1 MLWLYANNASEVG
14 VAKRTLFIVSDRT
27 GITAETLAHT
37 LLTQFDLPVD
47 ENRVFP
53 FCDSR
58 EKLDSVIA
66 EVRQATATDTY
77 PPLVFSSLVDDDQ
90 RALLRDVTQPG
101 LLLDYFEIFLPL
113 LKDALHQE
121 VHAAK
126 GLSHGIGNAGVYE
139 HRIDAVNFALGTDDG
154 LQLKSLGQA
163 DVVLVGVSRSGKTP
177 ISLYLALQYGV
188 WAANYPLTE
197 EDLGTERLPGPLVP
211 VKDKLVGLTIDLARL
226 QAIREQRRPGSDY
239 ASAQRCRHELSAA
252 EHMFKVNHLPFLDA
266 TSMSIEEIAAAIMQR
281 KGLQR
286 RV

>member
-1 MLWLYANNASEVG
+1 MAR
-14 VAKRTLFIVSDRT
+14 RTLYIVSDRT

-47 ENRVFP
+47 ESRVYP

-58 EKLDSVIA
+58 TKLEPVITEIA
-66 EVRQATATDTY
+66 QSAATDDN
-77 PPLVFSSLVDDDQ
+77 PPLVFSSLVDEEH
-90 RALLRDVTQPG
+90 RLMLRNAAAGG
-101 LLLDYFEIFLPL
+101 LFFDYFEIFLPL
-113 LKDALHQE
+113 LRDALQQD

-126 GLSHGIGNAGVYE
+126 GLSHGIRNAGAYE
-139 HRIDAVNFALGTDDG
+139 HRIDAVNFTLGTDDG

-177 ISLYLALQYGV
+177 ISLYLALQYGI

-197 EDLGTERLPGPLVP
+197 EDLDTDRLPSPLLP
-211 VKDKLVGLTIDLARL
+211 VKDKLFGLTIDLARL
-226 QAIREQRRPGSDY
+226 QAIRQQRRPGSDY

-252 EHMFKVNHLPFLDA
+252 EHMFRVNQLPFIDA

-281 KGLQR
+281 KGLKR
-286 RV
+286 RL